1 MSQVSIA
8 FVARAARFS
17 PDSVNRDEA
26 ILSAVRQR
34 LADSGFPCSEI
45 VSEDQLASV
54 VEADAYVS
62 MGRRQTTLRWLV
74 EQERRDRMVVNTP
87 SSVLLCNQRAM
98 LMRLLEEN
106 DIAVPPLHGTN
117 GYWVKRGDGCRETP
131 EDVQY
136 SDNWEGACRL
146 RDGMLSRGI
155 ADVDVR
161 AHVLGRWL
169 KFYGVRHTG
178 FFYSYSPDNKE
189 DGISD
194 KQSLQL
200 HAERA
205 ARLAGLDVYGG
216 DWIVQ
221 ADGTPVLIDLNDWPS
236 FSPCREEASEAIA
249 QRIIDRLEGCI
260 IKDAKKDV

>member
-8 FVARAARFS
+8 FVARATRFS
-17 PDSVNRDEA
+17 PGSVDKDEA

-34 LADSGFPCSEI
+34 LADSGFSCSEI

-62 MGRRQTTLRWLV
+62 MGRRQETLNWLDL
-74 EQERRDRMVVNTP
+74 QERGGRVVVNTP

-98 LMRLLEEN
+98 LMRRLEEN
-106 DIAVPPLHGTN
+106 GIAVPPLHGIS

-146 RDGMLSRGI
+146 RDGMLVRGI

-236 FSPCREEASEAIA
+236 FSACREEASEAIA
-249 QRIIDRLEGCI
+249 KRIIERI
-260 IKDAKKDV
+260 IE

>member
-1 MSQVSIA
+1 MSQASIA
-8 FVARAARFS
+8 FIARATRFS
-17 PDSVNRDEA
+17 PGSVDKDEA

-34 LADSGFPCSEI
+34 LADSGFSCSEI
-45 VSEDQLASV
+45 VSEDQLTSV

-62 MGRRQTTLRWLV
+62 MGRRQETLDWLDL
-74 EQERRDRMVVNTP
+74 QERSGRVVVNTP
-87 SSVLLCNQRAM
+87 SSVLLCNKRAM

-106 DIAVPPLHGTN
+106 GIAVPPLHGTN

-178 FFYSYSPDNKE
+178 FFYSYSPANKE

-194 KQSLQL
+194 KQSLQR

-236 FSPCREEASEAIA
+236 FSPCRKKASEAIA

>member
-8 FVARAARFS
+8 FVARATRFS
-17 PDSVNRDEA
+17 PGSVDKDEA

-34 LADSGFPCSEI
+34 LADSGFSCSEI

-62 MGRRQTTLRWLV
+62 MGRRQETLNWLDL
-74 EQERRDRMVVNTP
+74 QERGGRVVVNTP

-106 DIAVPPLHGTN
+106 GIAVPPLHGIS

-178 FFYSYSPDNKE
+178 FFCSYSPDNKE
-189 DGISD
+189 NSISD
-194 KQSLQL
+194 KQSLQQ

-236 FSPCREEASEAIA
+236 FSVCREEASEAIA
-249 QRIIDRLEGCI
+249 KRIIERI
-260 IKDAKKDV
+260 IE

>member
-1 MSQVSIA
+1 MSQASIA

-17 PDSVNRDEA
+17 PGSVDKDEA

-45 VSEDQLASV
+45 ISEDQLASV

-106 DIAVPPLHGTN
+106 GIAVPPLHGTN
-117 GYWVKRGDGCRETP
+117 GYWVKRGDGCRETTA
-131 EDVQY
+131 DVQY
-136 SDNWEGACRL
+136 SDSWEEACRL
-146 RDGMLSRGI
+146 RDAMLARGI
-155 ADVDVR
+155 ADVDMR

-189 DGISD
+189 DVIYD
-194 KQSLQL
+194 KQSLQR

-205 ARLAGLDVYGG
+205 ARLVGLDVYGG

>member
-1 MSQVSIA
+1 MSQASIA
-8 FVARAARFS
+8 FIARATRFS
-17 PDSVNRDEA
+17 PDSVDRDEA

-34 LADSGFPCSEI
+34 LADSGFSCSEI
-45 VSEDQLASV
+45 ISEDQLASV

-74 EQERRDRMVVNTP
+74 EQERRDKMVVNTP
-87 SSVLLCNQRAM
+87 SSVLLCNKRAM

-106 DIAVPPLHGTN
+106 GIAVPPLHGAN
-117 GYWVKRGDGCRETP
+117 GYWVKRGNGCRETTA
-131 EDVQY
+131 DVQY
-136 SDNWEGACRL
+136 TDSWEGACRL
-146 RDGMLSRGI
+146 RDAMLARGI

-236 FSPCREEASEAIA
+236 FSACREEASEAIA
-249 QRIIDRLEGCI
+249 KRIIERI
-260 IKDAKKDV
+260 IE